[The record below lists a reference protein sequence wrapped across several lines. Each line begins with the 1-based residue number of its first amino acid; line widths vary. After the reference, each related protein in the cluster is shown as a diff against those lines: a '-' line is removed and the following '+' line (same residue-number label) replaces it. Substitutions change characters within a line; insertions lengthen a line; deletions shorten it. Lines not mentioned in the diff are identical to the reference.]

1 MSGALNLWMESA
13 LGWKITQTSLL
24 MCKIFPFYTYTM
36 LDYSIGIIVIMTGKK
51 LFAVLFPMRA
61 NNTKFNRNDII
72 IALSLLVVY
81 GAINSHL
88 LFSLTL
94 VEINLNVNLSNN
106 TDSYVCTTDKWLNF
120 YDYYWFY
127 IDATIYSFLP
137 FTFITFFNILI
148 IVCLIREKKKRIKL
162 QVLKTKK
169 SPSIFTPSLNSYSSE
184 KNNTIRFQQSTIMKH
199 ENRLVNRRMAIVE
212 CHHHHYIAK
221 LVLNNK
227 KKYCKNNSRLTIM
240 LFLINISFCVLT
252 MPIVILG
259 IINQIK
265 INNLIEMMLDGHT
278 MDINEEK
285 SIMFDLFKAIFELLQ
300 YLNHCINFFLY
311 CLSGATFRHETLIVL
326 SNIYKRFC
334 R

>member
-137 FTFITFFNILI
+137 FTFITF
-148 IVCLIREKKKRIKL
+148 V
-162 QVLKTKK
+162 
-169 SPSIFTPSLNSYSSE
+169 
-184 KNNTIRFQQSTIMKH
+184 
-199 ENRLVNRRMAIVE
+199 
-212 CHHHHYIAK
+212 
-221 LVLNNK
+221 
-227 KKYCKNNSRLTIM
+227 
-240 LFLINISFCVLT
+240 
-252 MPIVILG
+252 
-259 IINQIK
+259 
-265 INNLIEMMLDGHT
+265 
-278 MDINEEK
+278 
-285 SIMFDLFKAIFELLQ
+285 
-300 YLNHCINFFLY
+300 
-311 CLSGATFRHETLIVL
+311 
-326 SNIYKRFC
+326 
-334 R
+334 